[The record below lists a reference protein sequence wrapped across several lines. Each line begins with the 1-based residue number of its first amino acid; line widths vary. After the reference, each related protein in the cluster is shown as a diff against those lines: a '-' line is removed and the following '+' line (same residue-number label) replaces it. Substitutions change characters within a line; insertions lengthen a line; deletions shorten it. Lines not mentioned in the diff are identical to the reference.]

1 MSGLDELAARCGIAG
16 GYDDYRG
23 EHRRTSRETQCALL
37 TALGHALSSV
47 SSEAE
52 VEAALRRVDA
62 ENWRDGLPGAV
73 VVRVNAPCAVTPT
86 HSVDDEVTFD
96 WEVELERGGQLAG
109 RVDAAAGSVVERRSI
124 DGRSRVRRR
133 LVLPLAAPT
142 GYHRLRLRGGGI
154 DASTSLIV
162 VPEKCHVPEP
172 LERRRWGLAVQLYTL
187 RSAQD
192 WGMGDF
198 GDLRRLVANAAAA
211 GADFIGLNPIH
222 ALYPA
227 RPAHC
232 SPYAP
237 SSRVFVNVLYIDVAA
252 VPDFDE
258 SPAAQA
264 LVADE
269 RFSEQ
274 MNELRTGD
282 IVDYPGVAALKLP
295 VLRALHASFR
305 AQHLSADTER
315 ALAFRGFVAAGGEP
329 LVRQALF
336 DSLCAHFGGRGWT
349 HWPAAWRNPASAE
362 VSAFLRDHAVEIEFY
377 EYLQWIADEQLAAI
391 QAEARAR
398 GMSIGL
404 YRDLAVGV
412 DAEGADAWA
421 AQDLYRTG
429 ATVGAPPD
437 ALALQGQDWGLPPPD
452 PRALVARGYED
463 FVQLLRANMRHC
475 GALRID
481 HVMSLLRLWWVP
493 AGASAE
499 AGAYVEYPF
508 DDLLGIV
515 ALESARNRCV
525 VIGED
530 LGTVP
535 DRVRNVL
542 PATGL
547 LSYRVLYFEK
557 DDAGRFRRPAD
568 YPSLALATVTTHD
581 LPPLASYWQ
590 GADLKLRD
598 RLDLYPTEEV
608 RRRCHDERVADRKA
622 LLEALAAEGLL
633 PQDADSGSLAHAT
646 MTFELAAAIHLYLAR
661 SRAWLASVQ
670 AEDLLLMCDPVNLPG
685 TSEEHPNWRRKL
697 ASGIEAL
704 FATPRVQ
711 ALCRRLSAERCA

>member
-1 MSGLDELAARCGIAG
+1 VSGLDELAARCGIAD

-23 EHRRTSRETQCALL
+23 EHRRTSPETRCALL
-37 TALGHALSSV
+37 TALGHAV

-62 ENWRDGLPGAV
+62 ETWREGLPGAV
-73 VVRVNAPCAVTPT
+73 VVRVHEPCALTLT
-86 HSVDDEVTFD
+86 HTGDGEAAFD
-96 WEVELERGGQLAG
+96 WTVDIESGVQLAG
-109 RVDAAAGSVVERRSI
+109 RVDADAGTVIGRRSI

-142 GYHRLRLRGGGI
+142 GYHRLRIRGRGI
-154 DASTSLIV
+154 DASTSLIIA
-162 VPEKCHVPEP
+162 PQKCHVPDT
-172 LERRRWGLAVQLYTL
+172 LDRRRWGLAAQLYTL

-211 GADFIGLNPIH
+211 GADFVGLNPIH

-237 SSRVFVNVLYIDVAA
+237 SSRVFVNVFYIDVAA

-269 RFSEQ
+269 RFRERVG
-274 MNELRTGD
+274 ELRAGD
-282 IVDYPGVAALKLP
+282 LVDYPGVAALKLP

-305 AQHLSADTER
+305 AQHLCADTER
-315 ALAFRGFVAAGGEP
+315 ARAFRAFVAAGGQP
-329 LVRQALF
+329 LARHALF
-336 DSLCAHFGGRGWT
+336 DSLCTHFGGRGWT
-349 HWPAAWRNPASAE
+349 HWPAAWRDPASPE
-362 VSAFLRDHAVEIEFY
+362 VSAFARDHAGDLEFY

-391 QAEARAR
+391 QAAARAR

-404 YRDLAVGV
+404 YRDQAVGV

-421 AQDLYRTG
+421 AQELYRSG
-429 ATVGAPPD
+429 ASVGAPPD

-452 PRALVARGYED
+452 PRALVARGYDD

-481 HVMSLLRLWWVP
+481 HVMSMLRLWWVP
-493 AGASAE
+493 AGASAD

-508 DDLLGIV
+508 EDLLGIV

-535 DRVRNVL
+535 DRVRNAL

-581 LPPLASYWQ
+581 LPPISSYWD
-590 GADLKLRD
+590 GADLALRE
-598 RLDLYPTEEV
+598 RLDLYPTEDV
-608 RRRCHDERVADRKA
+608 RRRCHDERVSDRKA
-622 LLEALAAEGLL
+622 LLGALAAEGLL
-633 PQDADSGSLAHAT
+633 PQGPVAGSSTHTT
-646 MTFELAAAIHLYLAR
+646 MTFELAAAIHVYLAR
-661 SRAWLASVQ
+661 SRSWLMSVQ
-670 AEDLLLMCDPVNLPG
+670 AEDLLLMCEPVNLPG
-685 TSEEHPNWRRKL
+685 TSEEHPNWQRKL

-711 ALCRRLSAERCA
+711 ALCRRLNAERGS